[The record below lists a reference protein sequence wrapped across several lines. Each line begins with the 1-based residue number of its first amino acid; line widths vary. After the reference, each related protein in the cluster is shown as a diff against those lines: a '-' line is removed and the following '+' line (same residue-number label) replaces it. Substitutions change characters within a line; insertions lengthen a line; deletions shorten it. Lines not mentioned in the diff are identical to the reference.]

1 MPSLSEQL
9 LSLALTPVWQP
20 SVESDHTA
28 LLAKLNTAE
37 QALLR
42 EKIICFV
49 YTPEPEDPEEKEETE
64 ETEETG
70 NPNPQTPTPSDDKA
84 NLSSIRLA
92 G

>member
-20 SVESDHTA
+20 SAESDNAA

-49 YTPEPEDPEEKEETE
+49 LTPEPEEPEEPEKPEQPEPDKPEPDEEKLTI
-64 ETEETG
+64 
-70 NPNPQTPTPSDDKA
+70 A
-84 NLSSIRLA
+84 ALSVMRRA

>member
-20 SVESDHTA
+20 SAEFENAA
-28 LLAKLNTAE
+28 LLAKLNTVE

-49 YTPEPEDPEEKEETE
+49 FTPKPDEPEIPEPEQPAPDTPDRPDSEEDEQVDPVK
-64 ETEETG
+64 
-70 NPNPQTPTPSDDKA
+70 
-84 NLSSIRLA
+84 LA

>member
-1 MPSLSEQL
+1 MSTLSEQL
-9 LSLALTPVWQP
+9 LSLALTPLWQP
-20 SVESDHTA
+20 SVESDNAA
-28 LLAKLNTAE
+28 LLASLNTAE

-49 YTPEPEDPEEKEETE
+49 YTPEPENPEEKE

-70 NPNPQTPTPSDDKA
+70 NPNPQTPTPSDDKE

>member
-1 MPSLSEQL
+1 MSTLSEQL
-9 LSLALTPVWQP
+9 LSLALTPLWQP
-20 SVESDHTA
+20 SVESDHAA

-64 ETEETG
+64 ETG

>member
-20 SVESDHTA
+20 SVESDNTA
-28 LLAKLNTAE
+28 LLAKLNTVE

-64 ETEETG
+64 ETG

>member
-1 MPSLSEQL
+1 MSTLSEQL

-20 SVESDHTA
+20 SVESDNAA

-42 EKIICFV
+42 EKIICFIL
-49 YTPEPEDPEEKEETE
+49 TPEPEEPEKPEQPEPDKPEPDDEKLTI
-64 ETEETG
+64 T
-70 NPNPQTPTPSDDKA
+70 A
-84 NLSSIRLA
+84 LSVMQRA